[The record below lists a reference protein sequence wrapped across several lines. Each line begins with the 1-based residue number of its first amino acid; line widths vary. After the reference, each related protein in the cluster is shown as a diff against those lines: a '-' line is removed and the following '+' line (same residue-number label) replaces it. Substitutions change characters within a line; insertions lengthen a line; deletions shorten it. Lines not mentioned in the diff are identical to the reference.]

1 MCFRPP
7 DPNAPHA
14 CITIDNSEGGG
25 AAVRVYLI
33 RDGGERVRFGE
44 VTIGRTTRECIQRSG
59 LTGTYQIAV
68 FAPSAERI
76 DPALG
81 QNQPPTVLSQTLGL
95 GPGVEIEWNVR
106 LNRIRLISEGSG
118 GGD

>member
-7 DPNAPHA
+7 GPNAPQA

-33 RDGGERVRFGE
+33 RDGGERVRFGK
-44 VTIGRTTRECIQRSG
+44 VTMGRTTRECIQRSG
-59 LTGTYQIAV
+59 LTGTCQIAV

>member
-1 MCFRPP
+1 MNGAHAKLIGPWKAHDRWMSAGLNG
-7 DPNAPHA
+7 NA
-14 CITIDNSEGGG
+14 S
-25 AAVRVYLI
+25 AAL
-33 RDGGERVRFGE
+33 
-44 VTIGRTTRECIQRSG
+44 GRTTRECIQRSG

-68 FAPSAERI
+68 FAPSAKRI

-81 QNQPPTVLSQTLGL
+81 QNQPPAVLSQTFRL

-118 GGD
+118 GGR